1 MYEQNYR
8 KARKDAGITPERAAA
23 ALGVSVSTLFNW
35 ERGDTN
41 PDADKVK
48 AMAELYSVSPDYL
61 LSVV

>member
-1 MYEQNYR
+1 MHEQNYR
-8 KARKDAGITPERAAA
+8 KARKDAGITPERAAT